1 MNNPLLYKFSS
12 DQINSIQDKKKIKQV
27 IMRSSKLALIVSP
40 ASLMLWFERQICG
53 ASTQAHT
60 PFDWFLI
67 NLRDKSVEWDGEAMM
82 WTPIASQLV
91 FLDSRDKFAKWPMRQ
106 VGISVLNLTPLII
119 QFFWSAQS
127 NTNQQIGN
135 TEGLDIVIDLPKIC
149 VLVMYWVN

>member
-1 MNNPLLYKFSS
+1 
-12 DQINSIQDKKKIKQV
+12 
-27 IMRSSKLALIVSP
+27 
-40 ASLMLWFERQICG
+40 
-53 ASTQAHT
+53 
-60 PFDWFLI
+60 
-67 NLRDKSVEWDGEAMM
+67 MM